1 MAGQCARWRVR
12 RVREV
17 VRTAQTLTGAWRRV
31 CTSIAPI
38 FAVINKSVNELSN
51 GGVKVLKRSMEE
63 VDLRLGILRRMSR
76 TE

>member
-1 MAGQCARWRVR
+1 MR

-17 VRTAQTLTGAWRRV
+17 VRTARTLTGAWWRV
-31 CTSIAPI
+31 RTLIASI

-63 VDLRLGILRRMSR
+63 VDLRLGIRWRVSR

>member
-1 MAGQCARWRVR
+1 VR

-17 VRTAQTLTGAWRRV
+17 VRTARTLTGAWWRV
-31 CTSIAPI
+31 HPPIASI
-38 FAVINKSVNELSN
+38 FTVIDKSVNELSN

-63 VDLRLGILRRMSR
+63 VDLRLGIRQRVSC